1 MLAGDQLKI
10 FDEKFL
16 ARSRL
21 LLGFNIKNMALNKYE
36 IKKLVLPEEVIFV
49 IKTLKN
55 KGFEAYLIGGCVRD
69 LLLNRKPKDWDVTTN
84 ASPED
89 IISLFPD
96 TFYENNYGTVGIV
109 NEESKDETLKVIE
122 VTPYRL
128 EAEYSDNRRPD
139 HVTFSQKLEDDL
151 QRRDFT
157 INAIALEIDL
167 KEKVNKK
174 TKTTTLSGRYLDYYN
189 GHEDLQAKVIRTVG
203 EAHDRFNEDGLR
215 ILRAVRIATEIG
227 FKIDKNTE
235 KAIINNVS
243 LLKNIAKERV
253 RDEFTKIIM
262 SDNPMAGLIHC
273 NKLGL
278 IPFIAPEI
286 AVMVSIEQSR
296 AHIYDVYEHSLRA
309 LQHAADKKYSLEL
322 RLAALFHD
330 IGKPTSR
337 RKDKENDIWTF
348 YGHEVIGAKIVAKI
362 LADLR
367 FPKKVIEKVTK
378 LVRWHMFFADTEQ
391 ISLSAVRRIISSVGR
406 DNIWDLMNLRG
417 ADRMGMGRP
426 KESPYRLRKYH
437 SMVEEA
443 MTDPV
448 SVGMLKIDGQKLMAV
463 THETPGPKIGYIL
476 HALLEEVLENPALN
490 TEEYL
495 NKRSKELVKLDAS
508 ELQKLG
514 ESGKETKEKE
524 EEKKIEEIRKK
535 HWVK

>member
-1 MLAGDQLKI
+1 
-10 FDEKFL
+10 
-16 ARSRL
+16 
-21 LLGFNIKNMALNKYE
+21 MALNKYE
-36 IKKLVLPEEVIFV
+36 IKKLAIPEEVIFV
-49 IKTLKN
+49 IDSLKN

-84 ASPED
+84 ATPEQ
-89 IISLFPD
+89 IIPLFKD
-96 TFYENNYGTVGIV
+96 TFYENCYGTVGIV
-109 NEESKDETLKVIE
+109 NEEVKDETLKVIE

-157 INAIALEIDL
+157 INSIALDIG
-167 KEKVNKK
+167 KGVKGKF
-174 TKTTTLSGRYLDYYN
+174 SGTYLDYYN
-189 GHEDLQAKVIRTVG
+189 GHEDLKDKVIRTVG

-235 KAIINNVS
+235 KAIIANAS
-243 LLKNIAKERV
+243 LLKNIARERI
-253 RDEFTKIIM
+253 RDEFTKIVM
-262 SDNPMAGLIHC
+262 SDNPMPGLIFCH
-273 NKLGL
+273 KMGL
-278 IPFIAPEI
+278 LPYIAPEI
-286 AVMVSIEQSR
+286 EVMVSVEQSR

-309 LQHAADKKYSLEL
+309 LQHCADKMYTLEL

-330 IGKPTSR
+330 IGKPSSR
-337 RKDKENDIWTF
+337 RRDKEQNIWTF
-348 YGHEVIGAKIVAKI
+348 YGHEVVGAKMVAKI
-362 LADLR
+362 LGELR
-367 FPKKVIEKVTK
+367 FPKKIVEKVTK

-448 SVGMLKIDGQKLMAV
+448 SVGMLKIDGGDVMKYSGEA
-463 THETPGPKIGYIL
+463 PGPKIGYIL
-476 HALLEEVLENPALN
+476 HALLEEMLDNPALN

-495 NKRSKELVKLDAS
+495 KKRSKELAKLDAS
-508 ELQKLG
+508 ELKKLG
-514 ESGKETKEKE
+514 DSGKETKEKE

>member
-1 MLAGDQLKI
+1 
-10 FDEKFL
+10 
-16 ARSRL
+16 
-21 LLGFNIKNMALNKYE
+21 MALNKYE
-36 IKKLVLPEEVIFV
+36 IKKLDLPLEVINV
-49 IKTLKN
+49 IQTLKD
-55 KGFEAYLIGGCVRD
+55 KACPPSVGGRRGFEAYLIGGCVRD
-69 LLLNRKPKDWDVTTN
+69 LLLNRKPKDWDVTTD
-84 ASPED
+84 ATPEE
-89 IISLFPD
+89 IIALFKD

-139 HVTFSQKLEDDL
+139 HVTFSKNLEDDL

-157 INAIALEIDL
+157 INAIALDIKEIA
-167 KEKVNKK
+167 KNKSVK
-174 TKTTTLSGRYLDYYN
+174 GGPKFSGEYLDYYN
-189 GHEDLQAKVIRTVG
+189 GHEDLQAKIIRTVG
-203 EAHDRFNEDGLR
+203 EAHDRFTEDGLR

-227 FKIDKNTE
+227 FCIDKKTE
-235 KAIINNVS
+235 KAIVTNAS
-243 LLKNIAKERV
+243 LLTNIAKERI

-262 SDNPMAGLIHC
+262 SDNPMAGLVLC
-273 NKLGL
+273 RKMGL
-278 IPFIAPEI
+278 IPYIIPKIEST
-286 AVMVSIEQSR
+286 VSVEQSR
-296 AHIYDVYEHSLRA
+296 SHIYDVFEHSLRS
-309 LQHAADKKYSLEL
+309 LQHTADKKYPLEI

-330 IGKPTSR
+330 IGKPPTR
-337 RKDKENDIWTF
+337 RRDKEQDIWTF
-348 YGHEVIGAKIVAKI
+348 YGHEVTGAKIVAEI

-367 FPKKVIEKVTK
+367 FPKKIIEKVTK

-448 SVGMLKIDGQKLMAV
+448 SVGMLEIDGAQVMKFTGEA
-463 THETPGPKIGYIL
+463 PGPKIGYML
-476 HALLEEVLENPALN
+476 HALLEEMLENPALN

-495 NKRSKELVKLDAS
+495 KKRAKELAKLDAND
-508 ELQKLG
+508 LKKLG
-514 ESGKETKEKE
+514 DSGKETKEKE

-535 HWVK
+535 HWVQ

>member
-1 MLAGDQLKI
+1 
-10 FDEKFL
+10 
-16 ARSRL
+16 
-21 LLGFNIKNMALNKYE
+21 MALNKYE
-36 IKKLVLPEEVIFV
+36 IKKLTIPAEVAQV
-49 IKTLKN
+49 VKTLQD

-69 LLLNRKPKDWDVTTN
+69 LLLDRRPKDWDVTTN
-84 ASPED
+84 ATPEQ
-89 IISLFPD
+89 IIALFTD
-96 TFYENNYGTVGIV
+96 TFYENNYGTVGVV
-109 NEESKDETLKVIE
+109 NEEATDETLKVIE

-139 HVTFSQKLEDDL
+139 QVTFSHKLEDDL

-157 INAIALEIDL
+157 INAVALAIKEISP
-167 KEKVNKK
+167 NKF
-174 TKTTTLSGRYLDYYN
+174 TGEYLDYYN
-189 GHEDLQAKVIRTVG
+189 GHEDLQTKVLRTVG
-203 EAHDRFNEDGLR
+203 DAHDRFVEDGLR

-227 FKIDKNTE
+227 FTIDKLTE

-243 LLKNIAKERV
+243 LLKNIAKERI
-253 RDEFTKIIM
+253 RDEFIKIIM
-262 SDNPMAGLIHC
+262 SDSPLDGLVHC
-273 NKLGL
+273 RRLGL
-278 IPFIAPEI
+278 LPYISPEI
-286 AVMVSIEQSR
+286 ERAISIEQSR
-296 AHIYDVYEHSLRA
+296 SHIYDVFEHSLRA
-309 LQHAADKKYSLEL
+309 LQHTAEKKYPLEL

-330 IGKPTSR
+330 IGKPKTR
-337 RKDKENDIWTF
+337 RKDTVQDIWTF
-348 YGHEVIGAKIVAKI
+348 YGHEVVGAKMVAEI

-448 SVGMLKIDGQKLMAV
+448 SVGMLKIDGQKLMEV
-463 THETPGPKIGYIL
+463 TGETPGPKIGYIL
-476 HALLEEVLENPALN
+476 HALLEEVLENPTLN

-495 NKRSKELVKLDAS
+495 NKRAKELVRLDVK
-508 ELQKLG
+508 ELKKLG
-514 ESGKETKEKE
+514 DSGKETKEKE

>member
-1 MLAGDQLKI
+1 MT
-10 FDEKFL
+10 
-16 ARSRL
+16 
-21 LLGFNIKNMALNKYE
+21 LNKYE
-36 IKKLVLPEEVIFV
+36 VKKLAIPEEVINV
-49 IKTLKN
+49 VKTLKN

-69 LLLNRKPKDWDVTTN
+69 LLLERKPKDWDITTN
-84 ASPED
+84 AVPEE
-89 IISLFPD
+89 IIPLFKD
-96 TFYENNYGTVGIV
+96 TFYENNFGTVGIV
-109 NEESKDETLKVIE
+109 NEETKDETLKVIE

-139 HVTFSQKLEDDL
+139 HVTFSKNLEDDL

-157 INAIALEIDL
+157 INAIALEITED
-167 KEKVNKK
+167 KK
-174 TKTTTLSGRYLDYYN
+174 GKFSGTYLDYYN
-189 GHEDLQAKVIRTVG
+189 GHEDLQKKVIRTVG
-203 EAHDRFNEDGLR
+203 DAHDRFTEDGLR
-215 ILRAVRIATEIG
+215 ILRAVRIATQIG

-235 KAIINNVS
+235 KAIINNAS
-243 LLKNIAKERV
+243 LLKNIAKERI
-253 RDEFTKIIM
+253 RDEFEKIIM
-262 SDNPMAGLIHC
+262 SDDPMAGLIHC
-273 NKLGL
+273 QKNGL
-278 IPFIAPEI
+278 LPYIVPEVEK
-286 AVMVSIEQSR
+286 AVSIEQSR
-296 AHIYDVYEHSLRA
+296 SHIYDVYEHSLRA
-309 LQHAADKKYSLEL
+309 LQHTADKKYPLEI

-330 IGKPTSR
+330 IGKPSSR
-337 RKDKENDIWTF
+337 RRDEAADLWTF
-348 YGHEVIGAKIVAKI
+348 YGHEVIGARMVTKI
-362 LADLR
+362 LAELR

-448 SVGMLKIDGQKLMAV
+448 SVGMLKIDGQKLMEV
-463 THETPGPKIGYIL
+463 THETPGPKIGFIL

-495 NKRSKELVKLDAS
+495 NKRSKELIKLDVS
-508 ELQKLG
+508 ELKKLG
-514 ESGKETKEKE
+514 DSGKETKEKE

>member
-1 MLAGDQLKI
+1 MT
-10 FDEKFL
+10 
-16 ARSRL
+16 
-21 LLGFNIKNMALNKYE
+21 LNKYE
-36 IKKLVLPEEVIFV
+36 VKKLNLPEEVLFV
-49 IKTLKN
+49 VNTLKN

-69 LLLNRKPKDWDVTTN
+69 ILLSRKPKDWDVTTN
-84 ASPED
+84 ATPEE
-89 IISLFPD
+89 IIPLFKD

-109 NEESKDETLKVIE
+109 NEECKDETLKVIE

-139 HVTFSQKLEDDL
+139 HVTFSKNLEEDL

-157 INAIALEIDL
+157 INAIALDID
-167 KEKVNKK
+167 KTGKK
-174 TKTTTLSGRYLDYYN
+174 GDCLDYYN
-189 GHEDLQAKVIRTVG
+189 GHEDINNKIIRTVG

-243 LLKNIAKERV
+243 LLKKIAKERI
-253 RDEFTKIIM
+253 RDEFEKIVM
-262 SDNPMAGLIHC
+262 SDHPMDGLIFC
-273 NKLGL
+273 RKVGILPY
-278 IPFIAPEI
+278 ISPEI
-286 AVMVSIEQSR
+286 EIMVSIEQSR
-296 AHIYDVYEHSLRA
+296 SHIYDVYEHSLRA
-309 LQHAADKKYSLEL
+309 LQHTADKKYSLEL

-330 IGKPTSR
+330 IGKPSTR
-337 RKDKENDIWTF
+337 RRDEAQNLWTF
-348 YGHEVIGAKIVAKI
+348 YGHEVVGSKMVAKI
-362 LADLR
+362 LTELR

-448 SVGMLKIDGQKLMAV
+448 SVGMLKIDGQKLMEV
-463 THETPGPKIGYIL
+463 TQEKPGPKIGYIL

-495 NKRSKELVKLDAS
+495 NKRSKELVKLDAL
-508 ELQKLG
+508 ELKKLG
-514 ESGKETKEKE
+514 DSGKETKEKE